1 MKFKV
6 GDRVIWL
13 PERNDK
19 IRKHGTVVKILLD
32 NPGRVRVLWDYMEC
46 DFQSQFEAIYN
57 EQALVFA
64 IPVEDYREFKERI
77 ADRLGQ
83 KEITYIP

>member
-13 PERNDK
+13 AARNDK

-32 NPGRVRVLWDYMEC
+32 NPGRVRVLWDHMEGY
-46 DFQSQFEAIYN
+46 FQSQFEATYN

-64 IPVEDYREFKERI
+64 IPLEDYREFQERI
-77 ADRLGQ
+77 IDRLGQ
-83 KEITYIP
+83 KEIKRIP